1 MSWEGGREGERAWD
15 NERVLCNGGG
25 SETGNKEA
33 DRVCYGGS
41 GFVYLLHFFVSSTV
55 FFTQARVP
63 FGELILSWW
72 LTILWLGRVYIEG
85 SPCRLGPFDECCE
98 PVTHCLELGG

>member
-1 MSWEGGREGERAWD
+1 MREFCAMERGP
-15 NERVLCNGGG
+15 RQVIR
-25 SETGNKEA
+25 A

-63 FGELILSWW
+63 FGELILS
-72 LTILWLGRVYIEG
+72 
-85 SPCRLGPFDECCE
+85 
-98 PVTHCLELGG
+98 